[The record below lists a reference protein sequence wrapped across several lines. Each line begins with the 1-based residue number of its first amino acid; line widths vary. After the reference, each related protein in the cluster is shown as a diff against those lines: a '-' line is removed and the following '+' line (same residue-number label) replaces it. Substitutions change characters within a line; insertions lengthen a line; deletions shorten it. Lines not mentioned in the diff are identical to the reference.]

1 MNRSDAQVLD
11 ALSTATRPDQAALD
25 RLHAR
30 LAELASI
37 EGLLDASYSYMDSP
51 IGRLMLVATD
61 VGLVKIAFEHEH
73 FDDVLIDLGTRIGPR
88 ILHARERLDEVE
100 RELAEYFEGR
110 RTHFDL
116 VLDLSLTHGFRQR
129 ATSRWPRWSAIPA
142 RPEPS
147 AAHAQP
153 IRFPSCCPVIE
164 CSGRTARLAD
174 TQGALM
180 PSAPSSRW
188 SAPHEQ
194 SSAHTHRDGGM
205 RGRSAPTHLGSH

>member
-11 ALSTATRPDQAALD
+11 ALSTATSPEQAALD

-116 VLDLSLTHGFRQR
+116 VLDLSLSHGFRQR
-129 ATSRWPRWSAIPA
+129 VQRHLVQIGYGTTQSYKQVATLVGN
-142 RPEPS
+142 PS
-147 AAHAQP
+147 ATRAVGGACAANPLP
-153 IRFPSCCPVIE
+153 IVLPCHRVLRSDG
-164 CSGRTARLAD
+164 SLGGYAGGLDAKRTLLALER
-174 TQGALM
+174 A
-180 PSAPSSRW
+180 A
-188 SAPHEQ
+188 
-194 SSAHTHRDGGM
+194 
-205 RGRSAPTHLGSH
+205 